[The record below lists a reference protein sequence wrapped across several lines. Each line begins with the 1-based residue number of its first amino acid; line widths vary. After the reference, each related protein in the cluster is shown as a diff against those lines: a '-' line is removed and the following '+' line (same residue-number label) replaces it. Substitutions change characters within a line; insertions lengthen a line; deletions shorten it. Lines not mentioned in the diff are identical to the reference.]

1 MEYLERRR
9 DMFDERLQALLADVE
24 PPALRER
31 MEHVALSGGKR
42 VRPMVTVLACE
53 AAGGESDDA
62 IDFAAGIE
70 LVHNASLVVDDIID
84 RSELRR
90 GSPSAWAEFGH
101 GSAILGSD
109 GLLGEAFALFSAEP
123 RAMQVVTEAMVE
135 LGEGEATELVAMP
148 ETEAEYKELARR
160 KTGAL
165 FRAAA
170 ELGAIAADADPYA
183 VEAFG
188 DYAERVGVAFQIRD
202 DVLDATADAEDLGK
216 PTGHDAE
223 MDRPSLVEITDLT
236 PGEADRRAHEQS
248 EAAIEALRTV
258 DVAGDEDAREYLRDL
273 AEFVVIR
280 ER

>member
-9 DMFDERLQALLADVE
+9 DMFDERLAELLGEVE
-24 PPALRER
+24 PPALREQL
-31 MEHVALSGGKR
+31 EHVALSGGKR

-53 AAGGESDDA
+53 AAGGDAGDA

-70 LVHNASLVVDDIID
+70 LVHNASLVIDDIID
-84 RSELRR
+84 RSDLRR
-90 GSPSAWAEFGH
+90 GSSSAWAEFGH
-101 GSAILGSD
+101 GPAIVGSD
-109 GLLGEAFALFSAEP
+109 ALLGEAFAQFSAEP
-123 RAMQVVTEAMVE
+123 RAMQAVTEAMIE
-135 LGEGEATELVAMP
+135 LGEGEASELVAMP
-148 ETEAEYKELARR
+148 ETEAEYMELARR

-202 DVLDATADAEDLGK
+202 DVLDATADADDLGK
-216 PTGHDAE
+216 PTGLDAQ
-223 MDRPSLVEITDLT
+223 MDRPSLVEITDLA
-236 PGEADRRAHEQS
+236 PEEANRRAKDQS
-248 EAAIEALRTV
+248 EAAIEALRAVDTV
-258 DVAGDEDAREYLRDL
+258 GDEDAREYLRDL
-273 AEFVVIR
+273 AEFVVVR